1 MKYNDHDNGYN
12 YIGID
17 QRSFIADEKYISNL
31 TAIFNNNIEILL
43 NNHALSVRDAE
54 RKCNLSRGQISKRL
68 NGHQKISL
76 AILIH
81 ISKGFG
87 LTIDSLINK
96 GGIIDKK
103 I

>member
-1 MKYNDHDNGYN
+1 MKYSDPDGEYS

-31 TAIFNNNIEILL
+31 TAIFNNNMEILL
-43 NNHALSVRDAE
+43 DNNALSVRDAE

-68 NGHQKISL
+68 NGHQQISL
-76 AILIH
+76 ALLIH

-87 LTIDSLINK
+87 VTIDTLISK
-96 GGIIDKK
+96 GGIIEKK